1 VHGGGR
7 QIERTEATGNG
18 KQGAAAML
26 KVMVPV
32 DGSEHST
39 NAVRFLIKRV
49 ALYRDP
55 VEIHL
60 INVQYPIAS
69 GNVKHFISHEAL
81 EKMYQDSGMLALQP
95 ARELL
100 EQAGIPGFFH
110 AAVGEPAETIVRYAR
125 ERACDQIVMST
136 RGLGTVSGMFLGSVS
151 AKVLHLSKMPVL
163 MVKGD
168 A

>member
-1 VHGGGR
+1 
-7 QIERTEATGNG
+7 
-18 KQGAAAML
+18 ML

-32 DGSEHST
+32 DGSEHSM
-39 NAVRFLIKRV
+39 NAVRFLIKKV

-69 GNVKHFISHEAL
+69 GNVKHFISHEAI
-81 EKMYQDSGMLALQP
+81 EKFYHDSAMLALQP
-95 ARELL
+95 AENLV
-100 EQAGIPGFFH
+100 EQAGISCLSH

-125 ERACDQIVMST
+125 ETGCQQIVMSP
-136 RGLGTVSGMFLGSVS
+136 RGLGTVSGMLLGSVS
-151 AKVLHLSKMPVL
+151 TKVLHLSAMPVL
-163 MVKGD
+163 LVKGE